1 MFQIFPSI
9 WYWLWSLYRWGRDSA
24 KFWDD
29 QKMKSYEGDEEDP
42 GLWEGNVDCQ
52 EEGCSKF
59 IRLKMLISS
68 EEVNGDVSEGGSRRL

>member
-1 MFQIFPSI
+1 
-9 WYWLWSLYRWGRDSA
+9 
-24 KFWDD
+24 
-29 QKMKSYEGDEEDP
+29 MKSYEGDEEDP

-52 EEGCSKF
+52 EEGSSKF